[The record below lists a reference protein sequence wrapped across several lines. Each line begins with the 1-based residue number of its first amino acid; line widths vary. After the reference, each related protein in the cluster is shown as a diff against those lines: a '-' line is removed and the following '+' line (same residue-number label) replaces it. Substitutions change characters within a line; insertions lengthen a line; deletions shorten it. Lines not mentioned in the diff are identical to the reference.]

1 MESIAG
7 LRVPACLDSLAGI
20 RAFVRTTGARL
31 GADPEQLTEL
41 VLAVDE
47 AATNIVMHGDCEG
60 TEIIAVAMARDG
72 DHLVVQLTD
81 EARPFDPTATAA
93 PDLTDSP
100 WERVG
105 GLGMLLMR
113 RLTDSMTYRRLPDG
127 GNELTLVKVCP
138 EV

>member
-7 LRVPACLDSLAGI
+7 LRVTACLDSLAAI

-31 GADPEQLTEL
+31 GGDSERLTEL
-41 VLAVDE
+41 ILAVDE

-60 TEIIAVAMARDG
+60 TEVIVVAMAREG

-81 EARPFDPTATAA
+81 EARPYDPTATAA
-93 PDLTDSP
+93 PELTDEP

-105 GLGMLLMR
+105 GLGVPLMR
-113 RLTDSMTYRRLPDG
+113 RLTDGMTYRHLPDG

-138 EV
+138 EA

>member
-81 EARPFDPTATAA
+81 EPRPA
-93 PDLTDSP
+93 
-100 WERVG
+100 
-105 GLGMLLMR
+105 
-113 RLTDSMTYRRLPDG
+113 
-127 GNELTLVKVCP
+127 
-138 EV
+138 